1 VIIVRDYELR
11 GDFMD
16 ENNNTI
22 ENKEEINFILTEDE
36 PDEELDE
43 RISRDSTSN
52 TKIIWPK
59 VVAIVLI
66 FAVIG
71 GMAIGAGL
79 GLVNHYFLAEESTPV
94 EEIAVAEQPV
104 EEIVKELVLAQ
115 DEMNTVQVVDN
126 IDESIVGITSKIQYT
141 DWFNNPR
148 TTEGSGSGVIFKKD
162 DDYMYILTNNHVID
176 GANELLVEILPDE
189 FVAAEIIG
197 RDALSDLAVIA
208 IENKADYSTIKPVEF
223 GDSDALKPGQKVIAI
238 GNPLGYN
245 KTVTVGVISALEREL
260 DANNEFHLIQTD
272 AAINPGNSGGAL
284 VDSRGKLIG
293 INTAKISDTAV
304 EGIGFAIPVNEA
316 KPVLDE
322 ILKQGFVSR
331 PYLGIYGRE
340 VNEEIS
346 ELYEIPMGIFVSEI
360 IPDTGAANSDLRV
373 QDIIIGI
380 DNKKIF
386 TMEDLSDILQNY
398 DVGDVIT
405 LKVIREGER
414 KIEIKVVLTQ
424 RNTN

>member
-1 VIIVRDYELR
+1 
-11 GDFMD
+11 MD
-16 ENNNTI
+16 EKNNNI
-22 ENKEEINFILTEDE
+22 ENEEEINFILSEDE
-36 PDEELDE
+36 LEEEKKQEDNK
-43 RISRDSTSN
+43 S

-59 VVAIVLI
+59 VVVIVLI
-66 FAVIG
+66 FAIFG

-79 GLVNHYFLAEESTPV
+79 GLVNYYFIGEKPTDVTEVAVDQEEPI
-94 EEIAVAEQPV
+94 EEI
-104 EEIVKELVLAQ
+104 IKELVLAQ
-115 DEMNTVQVVDN
+115 DELNTVQVVDN

-148 TTEGSGSGVIFKKD
+148 TAEGSGSGVIFKKD
-162 DDYMYILTNNHVID
+162 EEYMYILTNNHVIE
-176 GANELLVEILPDE
+176 GSNELLVEIQPDE
-189 FVAAEIIG
+189 FVTAEIIG
-197 RDALSDLAVIA
+197 SDALSDLAVIA
-208 IENKADYSTIKPVEF
+208 IENNTDYSAIKAIEF

-245 KTVTVGVISALEREL
+245 KTVTVGVISALGREL
-260 DANNEFHLIQTD
+260 DVNNEFQLIQTD

-293 INTAKISDTAV
+293 INTIKISDTAV

-322 ILKQGFVSR
+322 ILKQGYVSR

-360 IPDTGAANSDLRV
+360 IPGTGAANSDLRV

-380 DNKKIF
+380 DDKKIF
-386 TMEDLSDILQNY
+386 TMEDLAEFLQNY
-398 DVGDVIT
+398 DVGDEIT
-405 LKVIREGER
+405 VKVIRNGEQ
-414 KIEIKVVLTQ
+414 KIEIEVELTQ
-424 RNTN
+424 RSAN

>member
-1 VIIVRDYELR
+1 
-11 GDFMD
+11 MD

-245 KTVTVGVISALEREL
+245 KTVTVDVISALEREL

>member
-1 VIIVRDYELR
+1 
-11 GDFMD
+11 MD
-16 ENNNTI
+16 EKNNNI
-22 ENKEEINFILTEDE
+22 EENQEINFILSEDE
-36 PDEELDE
+36 PEEIIEEEVDKKTKNSD
-43 RISRDSTSN
+43 INNSDH
-52 TKIIWPK
+52 KIIWPK

-66 FAVIG
+66 VTIIG
-71 GMAIGAGL
+71 GLTIGVGL
-79 GLVNHYFLAEESTPV
+79 GLVNKYF
-94 EEIAVAEQPV
+94 IAKELPTADEVAIDQTEPT
-104 EEIVKELVLAQ
+104 EEIVKELILAQ

-162 DDYMYILTNNHVID
+162 EEYMYILTNNHVIE
-176 GANELLVEILPDE
+176 GSNELLVEIQPDE
-189 FVAAEIIG
+189 FVTAEIIG
-197 RDALSDLAVIA
+197 SDALSDLAVIA
-208 IENKADYSTIKPVEF
+208 IENKMDYSAIKPIEF

-245 KTVTVGVISALEREL
+245 KTVTVGVISAIGREI
-260 DANNEFHLIQTD
+260 DANNEFQLIQTD

-293 INTAKISDTAV
+293 INTVKISDTAV

-322 ILKQGFVSR
+322 ILKQGYVSR

-360 IPDTGAANSDLRV
+360 IPGTGAANSGLEV
-373 QDIIIGI
+373 QDIIIAV
-380 DNKKIF
+380 DDKKIF
-386 TMEDLSDILQNY
+386 TMADLSEVLQKY
-398 DVGDVIT
+398 DVGDEIT
-405 LKVIREGER
+405 LKVIRNGER
-414 KIEIKVVLTQ
+414 KIEIEVILSQ

>member
-1 VIIVRDYELR
+1 
-11 GDFMD
+11 MD

>member
-1 VIIVRDYELR
+1 
-11 GDFMD
+11 MD
-16 ENNNTI
+16 EKNNNI
-22 ENKEEINFILTEDE
+22 ENEERINFILSDE
-36 PDEELDE
+36 PPEEE
-43 RISRDSTSN
+43 PKEEYNNNSSSSM
-52 TKIIWPK
+52 KIIWPK
-59 VVAIVLI
+59 VIVIVLI
-66 FAVIG
+66 FAIIG

-79 GLVNHYFLAEESTPV
+79 GLVNHYFLAEEPTNIQETAVDKEPV
-94 EEIAVAEQPV
+94 EEVI
-104 EEIVKELVLAQ
+104 KELILAQ
-115 DEMNTVQVVDN
+115 DEMNTVQVVDA

-141 DWFNNPR
+141 DWFNNKR

-162 DDYMYILTNNHVID
+162 DDYLYILTNNHVID
-176 GANELLVEILPDE
+176 GANELLVEIMPDE
-189 FVAAEIIG
+189 FVTAETIG

-360 IPDTGAANSDLRV
+360 IPGTGADNSDLRV

-386 TMEDLSDILQNY
+386 TMEDLSDILQDY
-398 DVGDVIT
+398 DVGDEIT
-405 LKVIREGER
+405 LKVVREGER

-424 RNTN
+424 RDTN

>member
-1 VIIVRDYELR
+1 MFILR
-11 GDFMD
+11 GDLMD
-16 ENNNTI
+16 EKNNNI
-22 ENKEEINFILTEDE
+22 ENEERINFILSDE
-36 PDEELDE
+36 APEEE
-43 RISRDSTSN
+43 PKEEYNNNSSSM
-52 TKIIWPK
+52 KIIWPK
-59 VVAIVLI
+59 VIVIVLI
-66 FAVIG
+66 FAIIG

-79 GLVNHYFLAEESTPV
+79 GLVNHYFLAEEPTNIEETAVDKEPV
-94 EEIAVAEQPV
+94 EEVI
-104 EEIVKELVLAQ
+104 KELILAQ
-115 DEMNTVQVVDN
+115 DEMNTVQVVDA

-141 DWFNNPR
+141 DWFNNKR

-162 DDYMYILTNNHVID
+162 NDYLYILTNNHVID
-176 GANELLVEILPDE
+176 GANELLVEIMPDE
-189 FVAAEIIG
+189 FVTAETIG

-208 IENKADYSTIKPVEF
+208 IENRADYSSIKPVEF

-360 IPDTGAANSDLRV
+360 IPGTGADNSDLRV

-386 TMEDLSDILQNY
+386 TMEDLSDILQDY
-398 DVGDVIT
+398 DVGDEIT
-405 LKVIREGER
+405 LKVVREGER

-424 RNTN
+424 RDTN

>member
-1 VIIVRDYELR
+1 
-11 GDFMD
+11 MD
-16 ENNNTI
+16 EKNNNI
-22 ENKEEINFILTEDE
+22 ENEEKINFILSDE
-36 PDEELDE
+36 APEEE
-43 RISRDSTSN
+43 PRQEYKSN
-52 TKIIWPK
+52 NSSMKIIWPK
-59 VVAIVLI
+59 VIVIVLI
-66 FAVIG
+66 FAIIG

-79 GLVNHYFLAEESTPV
+79 GLVNHYFLAEEPTNVEETAVNKEPV
-94 EEIAVAEQPV
+94 EEI
-104 EEIVKELVLAQ
+104 IKELVLAQ

-162 DDYMYILTNNHVID
+162 EEYMYILTNNHVIED
-176 GANELLVEILPDE
+176 SNELLVEIQPDE
-189 FVAAEIIG
+189 FVTAEIIG
-197 RDALSDLAVIA
+197 SDALSDLAVMA
-208 IENKADYSTIKPVEF
+208 IENKSEYSGIKPIEF

-245 KTVTVGVISALEREL
+245 KTVTVGVISALEREV
-260 DANNEFHLIQTD
+260 DSNNEFHLIQTD

-316 KPVLDE
+316 KPVLNE
-322 ILKQGFVSR
+322 ILKQGYVSR

-360 IPDTGAANSDLRV
+360 IPGTGADDSDLRV

-386 TMEDLSDILQNY
+386 TMEDLSNVLQNY
-398 DVGDVIT
+398 DVGDAVT
-405 LKVIREGER
+405 LKVIRNGER
-414 KIEIKVVLTQ
+414 KIELEVILTQ
-424 RNTN
+424 RDTN